1 MLKISIITATYNSG
15 KTLRDTIESVLSQTY
30 CDFEH
35 LIIDGGSKDNT
46 LEIIK
51 EYEPKYNGRLQWIS
65 EPDRGLYDAMNKG
78 IRMASG
84 NVIGILNSDDF
95 YADSKVLEDIS
106 VAFTQNTDVVFG
118 NLYFVD
124 QNDTNKIMRIWKG
137 SPYKSFK
144 MGWHP
149 AHPTFYARRQ
159 CFQKYGGFDT
169 EFKVSA
175 DFELMLRFLEKE
187 KLRSKYIDRY
197 FVKMRLGG
205 ESTGDVRNIIKGNKN
220 IVKAFKKNGIN
231 ISPLYPLYRFFPK
244 LISLIKFRL
253 GLVK

>member
-15 KTLRDTIESVLSQTY
+15 KTLRDTIESILSQTY
-30 CDFEH
+30 GDFEH
-35 LIIDGGSKDNT
+35 LIIDGGSKDDT

-51 EYEPKYNGRLQWIS
+51 EYEPKYNGRLRWIS

-84 NVIGILNSDDF
+84 DVVGILNSDDF
-95 YADSKVLEDIS
+95 YADSKVLEDIAG
-106 VAFTQNTDVVFG
+106 AFTQNVDVVFG
-118 NLYFVD
+118 NLYFVE
-124 QNDTNKIMRIWKG
+124 QFDTNKVVRIWRS
-137 SPYKSFK
+137 SPYQSFK
-144 MGWHP
+144 RGWHP
-149 AHPTFYARRQ
+149 AHPTFYANIK

-187 KLRSKYIDRY
+187 KVQSKYIDRY
-197 FVKMRLGG
+197 FVKMRVGG
-205 ESTGDVRNIIKGNKN
+205 ESTGSIKNIVKGNKN

-231 ISPLYPLYRFFPK
+231 ISPLYPLYRCLPK
-244 LISLIKFRL
+244 LVSLIKFRL